1 MNDCT
6 GIHTMRCR
14 INQVLA
20 WTFLLAISVLSP
32 QLLAVSVANRDLPV
46 EKAVVTSPPM
56 VPPAITR
63 KGNAKVVVEMETIEK
78 VGEMTDGVEYVY
90 WSFGGTVPGS
100 FIRVREGDEIEFH
113 LSNHPSSKMPHNI
126 DLHAVTGPGGGAISS
141 FTAPGHTSVFSFK
154 ALNPGLYIYH
164 CATAPVGMHI
174 ANGMYGLILIEPK
187 DGMTP
192 VYREYYIVQGD
203 FYTRGAYGEA
213 GLQPFDMEKA
223 IDEDA
228 DYVVF
233 NGAVGSMIGD
243 KSLTANVGE
252 TVRLYVGNGG
262 PNLVSSF
269 HVIGEIFDNVYM
281 EGGTNINHNV
291 QTTLVPAGGST
302 IVEFK
307 VEVPGTF
314 IIVDHSIFRAFNKG
328 ALGMLKVTGP
338 DDKIIFSGKQFDG
351 IYLPEGSAIQSLDS
365 DYKAVMATSETEQ
378 IAFGKRVYEANCQAC
393 HQAGGEGIPGA
404 FPPLAQ
410 SDYLNADPM
419 RGVSAIV
426 NGLTGPITVNG
437 KTFNGVM
444 PAMRLTDAEIANVIT
459 FILNNW
465 GNKGGAISAE
475 SVSNITD

>member
-1 MNDCT
+1 
-6 GIHTMRCR
+6 
-14 INQVLA
+14 
-20 WTFLLAISVLSP
+20 
-32 QLLAVSVANRDLPV
+32 
-46 EKAVVTSPPM
+46 
-56 VPPAITR
+56 
-63 KGNAKVVVEMETIEK
+63 
-78 VGEMTDGVEYVY
+78 
-90 WSFGGTVPGS
+90 
-100 FIRVREGDEIEFH
+100 
-113 LSNHPSSKMPHNI
+113 
-126 DLHAVTGPGGGAISS
+126 
-141 FTAPGHTSVFSFK
+141 
-154 ALNPGLYIYH
+154 
-164 CATAPVGMHI
+164 
-174 ANGMYGLILIEPK
+174 
-187 DGMTP
+187 
-192 VYREYYIVQGD
+192 
-203 FYTRGAYGEA
+203 
-213 GLQPFDMEKA
+213 
-223 IDEDA
+223 
-228 DYVVF
+228 
-233 NGAVGSMIGD
+233 
-243 KSLTANVGE
+243 
-252 TVRLYVGNGG
+252 
-262 PNLVSSF
+262 
-269 HVIGEIFDNVYM
+269 
-281 EGGTNINHNV
+281 
-291 QTTLVPAGGST
+291 
-302 IVEFK
+302 